1 MDFSFTK
8 DQKFFRDQVRRT
20 LQHLVVPYAE
30 AIDRDDRFP
39 HEVFGQLGRL
49 GYFGIR
55 YPEEIGGMGADCV
68 TFTILA
74 EELAKVSIGLAA
86 VVTMQCLMGTDF
98 IYRFG
103 SKEQRERCLIPAI
116 KGQRIGTIAFT
127 EPDCGSD
134 LGSIKTRA
142 VKDGGEYVI
151 TGRKLWITNGQVAD
165 FVTVAATTDPEKRL
179 DGLGFFLVEKGTHG
193 FSVGQKI
200 NKISARGASTS
211 ELIFEECRVPKE
223 NLLGQEGK
231 GAKQLDDIL
240 SEIRTMI
247 AGLGLGLAK
256 SAFAAGLRY
265 ATEREAFGRTIGN
278 FQLIQEKIAEM
289 EMRIRASEF
298 LTYYAAWLKD
308 TGVSMGKEAAMAKL
322 YSTESA
328 CFVVDEVTRI
338 HGAYGLAEEYPAQR
352 FFRDARFL
360 LFGGGTSEILKTII
374 ARDTLK
380 KPERYY
386 Q

>member
-1 MDFSFTK
+1 MDFRLSE
-8 DQKFFRDQVRRT
+8 DQKFFKERISQTLRR
-20 LQHLVVPYAE
+20 LALPEAE
-30 AIDRDDRFP
+30 SIDRDDKFP
-39 HEVFGQLGRL
+39 SVLFEELGRL
-49 GYFGIR
+49 GYYGIR

-86 VVTMQCLMGTDF
+86 IVTMQCLMGTDF

-142 VKDGGEYVI
+142 VKDGEEYVI

-179 DGLGFFLVEKGTHG
+179 DGLGFFLVEKGTCG

-231 GAKQLDDIL
+231 GVQQLNDIL

-265 ATEREAFGRTIGN
+265 AAEREAFGRTIGN

-308 TGVSMGKEAAMAKL
+308 TGAPMGKEAAMAKL

-328 CFVVDEVTRI
+328 CFVADEVTRI

>member
-1 MDFSFTK
+1 MDFRLREDQQFFK
-8 DQKFFRDQVRRT
+8 DQFSEALQRLALPQAET
-20 LQHLVVPYAE
+20 L
-30 AIDRDDRFP
+30 DRDDIFP
-39 HEVFGQLGRL
+39 VALFEELGRL
-49 GYFGIR
+49 GYYGIR
-55 YPEEIGGMGADCV
+55 YPVEIGGMGADCV
-68 TFTILA
+68 TFTLLA
-74 EELAKVSIGLAA
+74 EELAKISIGLAA
-86 VVTMQCLMGTDF
+86 IVTMQCLMGTDF
-98 IYRFG
+98 IHRFG
-103 SKEQRERCLIPAI
+103 TKEQKERCLIPAI

-142 VKDGGEYVI
+142 IKVGEEYVI
-151 TGRKLWITNGQVAD
+151 NGRKLWITNGKVAD
-165 FVTVAATTDPEKRL
+165 FVTVAATTDPARRI
-179 DGLGFFLVEKGTHG
+179 DGLGFFLVEKGTPG

-211 ELIFEECRVPKE
+211 ELIFEECRVPGQ

-231 GAKQLDDIL
+231 GAQQLDSIL

-289 EMRIRASEF
+289 EMRIKASEF

-308 TGVSMGKEAAMAKL
+308 TGVATGKEAAMAKL
-322 YSTESA
+322 YATESA
-328 CFVVDEVTRI
+328 CFVVDEVVRI

-374 ARDTLK
+374 AKDTLR
-380 KPERYY
+380 KPEHYY
-386 Q
+386 K